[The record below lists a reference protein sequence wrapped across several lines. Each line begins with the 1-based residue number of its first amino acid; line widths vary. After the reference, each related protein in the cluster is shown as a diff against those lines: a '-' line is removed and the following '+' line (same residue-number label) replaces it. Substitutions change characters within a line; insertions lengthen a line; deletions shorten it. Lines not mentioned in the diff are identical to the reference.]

1 MTGGDIAGLIA
12 AGVFALL
19 VLLLAVPILKLGRV
33 FDEVRTSIRSI
44 SDGATPL
51 MDEVTATVSTTNQQL
66 KKVDGIASNVSDA
79 SANISALSSLV
90 AATVGSP
97 LIKVAAFS
105 YGVRSAFA
113 ARRKPGSRPPQPL
126 NPFGRDL
133 RSDEKNC
140 LDGDRRGHRSHRLP
154 QDHPGPGRTRP
165 GRPEPRRWRGWPTA
179 CTTSP
184 MPSAPECMNAKRT
197 SAPRLASQGPTPSSR
212 R

>member
-1 MTGGDIAGLIA
+1 MSGGDIAGLIA

-19 VLLLAVPILKLGRV
+19 VLLLAVPILKLGGV
-33 FDEVRTSIRSI
+33 FDEVRTSIRLI

-51 MDEVTATVSTTNQQL
+51 MGEVTATVTTTNQQL

-113 ARRKPGSRPPQPL
+113 GRR
-126 NPFGRDL
+126 
-133 RSDEKNC
+133 
-140 LDGDRRGHRSHRLP
+140 
-154 QDHPGPGRTRP
+154 
-165 GRPEPRRWRGWPTA
+165 A
-179 CTTSP
+179 
-184 MPSAPECMNAKRT
+184 
-197 SAPRLASQGPTPSSR
+197 PSSGR
-212 R
+212 RSR